1 MVPCTLYSAATG
13 MLSLLATLLLR
24 VWPTGTEN
32 ASFWGAGLTTTVTL
46 AVSQLAG
53 AAASQ
58 IW

>member
-1 MVPCTLYSAATG
+1 
-13 MLSLLATLLLR
+13 MLSLLATVL
-24 VWPTGTEN
+24 VSVCPAGTEY
-32 ASFWGAGLTTTVTL
+32 ASFCGAGLTTTVTL